1 MAGSNLSPEA
11 RKVLLA
17 RIREA
22 LKTWLTVKK
31 LRDDDVAELP
41 AELLRPAGAF
51 VTLHKRGRLRGCI
64 GTFQADEPLAVI
76 AVRMGVAAAV
86 QDPRFP
92 PLTVQELNECDIE
105 ISVLS
110 PPRPIASPDKIE
122 IGTHGVQLSK
132 GMQRAVFLPQVAPE
146 QGWDRGTMLEH
157 LCLKAGLPAQAWRGG
172 GVDLEVFTA
181 EVFSE

>member
-1 MAGSNLSPEA
+1 MVGSNLSPEA
-11 RKVLLA
+11 REALLA
-17 RIREA
+17 RIRES
-22 LKTWLTVKK
+22 LKIWLTVRE
-31 LRDDDVAELP
+31 LRDDATGLP

-76 AVRMGVAAAV
+76 AVHMGVAAAV
-86 QDPRFP
+86 NDPRFSP
-92 PLTVQELNECDIE
+92 VTEQELDECDIE

-110 PPRPIASPDKIE
+110 PAWPIESPDEIE
-122 IGTHGVQLSK
+122 IGIHGVQLSK

-146 QGWDRGTMLEH
+146 QGWGRDTMLEH
-157 LCLKAGLPAQAWRGG
+157 LCRKAGLPADAWRGL

>member
-1 MAGSNLSPEA
+1 MAGSNLSPES
-11 RKVLLA
+11 RKALLA

-22 LKTWLTVKK
+22 MKTWLTVRE
-31 LRDDDVAELP
+31 LRDDVAELP
-41 AELLRPAGAF
+41 EELLRPAGAF

-92 PLTVQELNECDIE
+92 PVTVRELDECDIE

-110 PPRPIASPDKIE
+110 PPRSIASPDEIE
-122 IGTHGVQLSK
+122 IGAHGVQLGK

-146 QGWDRGTMLEH
+146 QGWDRDTMLEH
-157 LCLKAGLPAQAWRGG
+157 LCRKAGLPAEAWRGR
-172 GVDLEVFTA
+172 GVDFEVFTA